1 MKKTFILV
9 ALSMLSFI
17 LIGCNPTTNIST
29 NNDNTTTS
37 NNNFPTSVI
46 DTDLTDQEL
55 VELDISNLE
64 LNIPYDSLP
73 LFSENGTSYEWESSH
88 PLIITETGYVINPP
102 VGSDTA
108 FVTLTLTA
116 SKGDYITQKLF
127 SFSIEANQEVSV
139 TSKASYNFTG
149 TSEEYIVSNSIVDL
163 YFVDEGSV
171 PYIDVQAFINMVDGA
186 IQSEIINVT
195 PVNDN
200 QLSISYRYEYLD
212 FDGVTTLYED
222 YYALIDFD
230 DNTFTVNNYDFF
242 GGYVAET
249 ESDYGEGLDYVDAYY
264 IDGEEVTIPLGEY
277 NFDLVIY
284 NDFGTDVYLMPFH
297 IVNLLLLG
305 NVYYDAYYNGDEIF
319 GVDTFSI
326 SAGDEELISEIHN
339 SSYNDVA
346 EVPRDMKI
354 ATYNFSALV
363 IDYFYGLKDDKQI
376 SGYDFIVDLS
386 RYMIEETND
395 KLYQQVFN
403 IAYGLD
409 DLHTSHVFT
418 GYYETEYDTYNYQ
431 IPLNWEDIGSN
442 TREFYNGIYDI
453 QELLAIKYPSGNIPE
468 YELLNNNRIA
478 IIHLT
483 GFDIDTPDDFK
494 SILDLLPLTVEDV
507 VIDLSYNTGG
517 NLGAVLRIF
526 GYITENTLAYHSQ
539 NPVDN
544 SAATLYFES
553 DYLAYNYNWYV
564 LTSSVT
570 FSAANLFA
578 NIAKENDL
586 PIIGQNSSGG
596 ASSIGFVALP
606 DGSGMLISTLNVLST
621 RMGETEEE
629 YEYISIEDGISV
641 DNLMQN
647 VTSNTEL
654 AIIIE
659 SIKSR
664 N

>member
-17 LIGCNPTTNIST
+17 LIGCNATTNIST

-418 GYYETEYDTYNYQ
+418 GYYETEYETYNYQ